1 METVISEISQSA
13 IYEYNH
19 HIQSQ
24 KEEGYGKQYSFEKLG
39 IENWTIVK
47 MNADDILRL
56 QTFVESSQTVAPAY
70 IFWKE
75 CGKHITLEGVA
86 KEVVKREENIPQ
98 EARIWVEDILTSN
111 FDKQKVEEK
120 IKDGEIDPP
129 MIFFPVFKDKELEK
143 GLLKVGNILDGNH
156 RLQEV
161 ARYLLE
167 CSDKEREDFRLA
179 CFLGRVDVMKYAT
192 INAQY
197 FAKPTVKKVLVF
209 LQRFMG
215 KDVEKIDRRHFM
227 TFFERWYLLLQ
238 RIGYNNEKNE

>member
-1 METVISEISQSA
+1 METIIPEISQSA

-19 HIQSQ
+19 YIQSQ

-39 IENWTIVK
+39 IEDWSIVELDA
-47 MNADDILRL
+47 NDILKL

-75 CGKHITLEGVA
+75 SGRRVTLEGVA
-86 KEVVKREENIPQ
+86 REVLEREENIPQ
-98 EARIWVEDILTSN
+98 EARIWVKNILESD

-120 IKDGEIDPP
+120 IKNGEIDPP
-129 MIFFPVFKDKELEK
+129 LIFFPVFKGEELEK
-143 GLLKVGNILDGNH
+143 GLLKVGNILDGNN
-156 RLQEV
+156 RLREV

-167 CSDKEREDFRLA
+167 CSEEEREVFRLT
-179 CFLGRVDVMKYAT
+179 CFLGKVDVMKYAT

-197 FAKPTVKKVLVF
+197 FAKPTVKKVQVF

-215 KDVEKIDRRHFM
+215 KDVEKIDKRHFM

-238 RIGYNNEKNE
+238 RIGYYKDKSE